1 MLPSYRDKDDIVNTN
16 QRNHCVSQ
24 KIVAMLSSY
33 TGLQNRRDWLW
44 KQTPHPFGV
53 WDNIQMLGNAPNPD
67 FLLLY
72 QSVSYTHL
80 RAHET

>member
-1 MLPSYRDKDDIVNTN
+1 M
-16 QRNHCVSQ
+16 SQ

-33 TGLQNRRDWLW
+33 IGLQNRRDWLW

-72 QSVSYTHL
+72 QFDFPLPPPPKPWWKSW
-80 RAHET
+80 